1 MSQST
6 NPFRLKEFTVE
17 QSRSA
22 MKVGT
27 DAMILGS
34 WTRVEEAETILDIGT
49 GTGIL
54 ALMLAQRSEAFTI
67 DAVEIDADAYEEAVT
82 NFENSPWGDRLFCYH
97 ASLQAFAQEMDDTY
111 DLIVCNPPYFSPS
124 EIESYTGRNV
134 ARQTHL
140 LNHLTLIKNTVQL
153 LSESG
158 SCAFSL
164 PYESEAFFIELA
176 QSQNLFLQRRLR
188 MKDRENL
195 DMVRSF
201 LQFGKTAKPLE
212 DEILILKNTDSTYSS
227 QFIELTIDFY
237 TIF

>member
-1 MSQST
+1 MSKST

-227 QFIELTIDFY
+227 QFIELTCDFY

>member
-34 WTRVEEAETILDIGT
+34 WTQVEEAETILDIGT

-54 ALMLAQRSEAFTI
+54 ALLLAQRSEAFTI

-97 ASLQAFAQEMDDTY
+97 TSIQVFAEEIDDKY
-111 DLIVCNPPYFSPS
+111 DLIVCNPPYFLPS

-164 PYESEAFFIELA
+164 PYESETFFIELA

-188 MKDRENL
+188 MKDRENS
-195 DMVRSF
+195 DIVRSF
-201 LQFGKTAKPLE
+201 LQFGKTVKSLD

>member
-1 MSQST
+1 MSQLT

-188 MKDRENL
+188 MKDRENS

-201 LQFGKTAKPLE
+201 LQFGKTVKPLE

>member
-6 NPFRLKEFTVE
+6 NAFRLKEFTVE

-34 WTRVEEAETILDIGT
+34 WTQVEEAETILDIGT

-97 ASLQAFAQEMDDTY
+97 ASLQAFAQEIDDTY
-111 DLIVCNPPYFSPS
+111 DLIVCNPPYFLPS

-164 PYESEAFFIELA
+164 PYESETFFIELA

-188 MKDRENL
+188 MKDRENS

-201 LQFGKTAKPLE
+201 LQFGKTVKPLE
-212 DEILILKNTDSTYSS
+212 DEILILKNSDLTYSNR
-227 QFIELTIDFY
+227 FIELTIDFY

>member
-1 MSQST
+1 
-6 NPFRLKEFTVE
+6 
-17 QSRSA
+17 

-34 WTRVEEAETILDIGT
+34 WTQVEEAETILDIGT

-97 ASLQAFAQEMDDTY
+97 ASLQAFAQEIDDTY

-124 EIESYTGRNV
+124 EIESYSGRNV

-227 QFIELTIDFY
+227 QFIELTCDFY
-237 TIF
+237 TNF

>member
-1 MSQST
+1 MSKST

-34 WTRVEEAETILDIGT
+34 WTQVEEAETILDIGT

-97 ASLQAFAQEMDDTY
+97 ASLQAFAQEIDDTY

-195 DMVRSF
+195 DIVRSF

-212 DEILILKNTDSTYSS
+212 DEILILKNSDLTYTN

>member
-1 MSQST
+1 MSKST

-34 WTRVEEAETILDIGT
+34 WTQVEEAETILDIGT

-97 ASLQAFAQEMDDTY
+97 ASLQAFAQEIDDTY

-195 DMVRSF
+195 DIVRSF

>member
-1 MSQST
+1 
-6 NPFRLKEFTVE
+6 
-17 QSRSA
+17 

-34 WTRVEEAETILDIGT
+34 WTQVDEAETILDIGT

-111 DLIVCNPPYFSPS
+111 DLIVCNPPYFLPS

-212 DEILILKNTDSTYSS
+212 DEILILKNTDHTYSS
-227 QFIELTIDFY
+227 QFIELTCDFY

>member
-1 MSQST
+1 MSKST

-34 WTRVEEAETILDIGT
+34 WTQVEEAETILDIGT

-97 ASLQAFAQEMDDTY
+97 ASLQAFAQEIDDTY

-124 EIESYTGRNV
+124 EIESYSGRNV

-227 QFIELTIDFY
+227 QFIELTCDFY
-237 TIF
+237 TNF

>member
-188 MKDRENL
+188 MKDRENS

-201 LQFGKTAKPLE
+201 LQFGKTVKPLE

-227 QFIELTIDFY
+227 QFIELTCDFY

>member
-1 MSQST
+1 
-6 NPFRLKEFTVE
+6 
-17 QSRSA
+17 

-27 DAMILGS
+27 DAMVLGS
-34 WTRVEEAETILDIGT
+34 WTQVEEAETILDIGT

-54 ALMLAQRSEAFTI
+54 ALMLAQRSEAFNI
-67 DAVEIDADAYEEAVT
+67 DAIEIDDDAFEEAVT

-97 ASLQAFAQEMDDTY
+97 TSIQEFAEEIDDQY
-111 DLIVCNPPYFSPS
+111 DLIVCNPPYFSPA

-140 LNHLTLIKNTVQL
+140 LNHLTLVKNTVQL

-164 PYESEAFFIELA
+164 PFESEAFFIELA

-188 MKDRENL
+188 MKDRENT

-201 LQFGKTAKPLE
+201 LQFGKKAKPLE
-212 DEILILKNTDSTYSS
+212 DEILILKNSDLTYSN

>member
-1 MSQST
+1 MSKST

-34 WTRVEEAETILDIGT
+34 WTQVEEAETILDIGT

-97 ASLQAFAQEMDDTY
+97 ASLQAFAQEIDDTY

-212 DEILILKNTDSTYSS
+212 DEILILKNSDLTYSN
-227 QFIELTIDFY
+227 QFIELVCDFY

>member
-34 WTRVEEAETILDIGT
+34 WTQVEEAETILDIGT

-164 PYESEAFFIELA
+164 PYESETFFIELA

>member
-1 MSQST
+1 MSKST
-6 NPFRLKEFTVE
+6 NPFRFKEFTVE

-34 WTRVEEAETILDIGT
+34 WTQVEEAETILDIGT

-188 MKDRENL
+188 MKDRENTE
-195 DMVRSF
+195 MVRSF